1 MTMPFYLPTKCK
13 HFFKHIYDPKNRTG
27 TKLRLYFDEYY
38 LCLMVGLVAEK
49 YDEDAELERSEITDR
64 YPAEYAESREYIAGL
79 LFASERSRRGIPES
93 DGAALEKLMTE
104 YIDATSKTHLNLK
117 GEGRLNQY
125 AARGM
130 EIMLDVMNPPIRLD
144 EFLLEY
150 LECFRE
156 GRFIRG

>member
-1 MTMPFYLPTKCK
+1 MPFFLPRKCK
-13 HFFKHIYDPKNRTG
+13 PFFSQIFDSKNRTG

-38 LCLMVGLVAEK
+38 LCLMAGLAAEK

-64 YPAEYAESREYIAGL
+64 YPAEYAADREYIAGL
-79 LFASERSRRGIPES
+79 LFATERNRRGIPES

-104 YIDATSKTHLNLK
+104 YIDSSSKTHLNMA
-117 GEGRLNQY
+117 GENRLNQY

-130 EIMLDVMNPPIRLD
+130 EIMLDVMNRPVRLD

-150 LECFRE
+150 LECFKD
-156 GRFIRG
+156 GRFLRG